1 MAVEQSQ
8 GAVELVLD
16 TLNSEL
22 MSYINKD
29 EAYEQ
34 TAVAREY
41 LP

>member
-22 MSYINKD
+22 MSYINKVKRTSRLRLQ
-29 EAYEQ
+29 ES
-34 TAVAREY
+34 T
-41 LP
+41 